1 MRRLTA
7 SASFAKT
14 AEFQCS
20 QRELDG
26 RTSSAGCKDLR
37 SVRISSS
44 DRYRRPCADAQ
55 EADMSLL
62 AEMVFWY
69 RGRCGAPL
77 RYIEDQSL
85 TSHFGYRM
93 PVSNGFV
100 EFRGRAIVQD
110 GRALLDLQLEEP
122 GHRDE
127 DSSAHI
133 SQSDCILSHVPAPK
147 EVAKAIQEG
156 TLTVGRSKHALTCS
170 QISSY
175 IISVQRALGLP
186 RGIKGGW
193 SDLAQERFDA
203 WLKSKKK
210 QRQGTAPET
219 EELVP
224 GAAASEMKNSD
235 GERGSSSKSSS
246 SSSDE
251 EEDKESDEAVVK
263 AASALH

>member
-1 MRRLTA
+1 M
-7 SASFAKT
+7 
-14 AEFQCS
+14 
-20 QRELDG
+20 
-26 RTSSAGCKDLR
+26 
-37 SVRISSS
+37 
-44 DRYRRPCADAQ
+44 
-55 EADMSLL
+55 
-62 AEMVFWY
+62 
-69 RGRCGAPL
+69 
-77 RYIEDQSL
+77 
-85 TSHFGYRM
+85 
-93 PVSNGFV
+93 
-100 EFRGRAIVQD
+100 
-110 GRALLDLQLEEP
+110 
-122 GHRDE
+122 
-127 DSSAHI
+127 
-133 SQSDCILSHVPAPK
+133 SHVPAPK

-186 RGIKGGW
+186 HGIKGGW
-193 SDLAQERFDA
+193 SDFAQERFDA

-246 SSSDE
+246 SSDE

>member
-7 SASFAKT
+7 SASIAKT

-26 RTSSAGCKDLR
+26 RASSAGCKDLR

-100 EFRGRAIVQD
+100 KE

-127 DSSAHI
+127 DSSAHT

-147 EVAKAIQEG
+147 EIAKAI
-156 TLTVGRSKHALTCS
+156 
-170 QISSY
+170 
-175 IISVQRALGLP
+175 
-186 RGIKGGW
+186 
-193 SDLAQERFDA
+193 
-203 WLKSKKK
+203 
-210 QRQGTAPET
+210 
-219 EELVP
+219 
-224 GAAASEMKNSD
+224 
-235 GERGSSSKSSS
+235 
-246 SSSDE
+246 
-251 EEDKESDEAVVK
+251 
-263 AASALH
+263 